1 MSQFRIGIVTNE
13 KENLRLL
20 FKELEAR
27 ARPNLFRFYF
37 WLSFAS
43 QRHLHVPSGTGD
55 ITSFGF
61 LTDLARLTGSLQTL
75 LVWEVSK

>member
-1 MSQFRIGIVTNE
+1 VSQFRIGIVTNE

-61 LTDLARLTGSLQTL
+61 PHGSGSSHRIITNFIGLG
-75 LVWEVSK
+75 SK